1 MKHNIGPSQ
10 YSTFH
15 SYAQSHAI
23 PFNYGSLAG
32 TIATA
37 HNLQMGLNERKEEA
51 RKAEAAQSKREI
63 AEAKQMAY
71 QAEQDWDKMEQSQY
85 MVSAPAPQNI
95 SYQQAMDITGNAS
108 GVNRFSGHR
117 SYQGFAPEPVQ
128 QSFFDTYVSN
138 HAQLDDSY
146 PLPTY
151 TEMGAGRPIMPPGYQ
166 APVMAPTTSPQNY
179 FKPFGGYHEGYNQS
193 GYPFG
198 GF

>member
-85 MVSAPAPQNI
+85 MVSDPGPQNI
-95 SYQQAMDITGNAS
+95 GYQQAMDITGNAA

-117 SYQGFAPEPVQ
+117 TYPGYEMSSAPTFQ
-128 QSFFDTYVSN
+128 QTDPAMDPPMRV
-138 HAQLDDSY
+138 A
-146 PLPTY
+146 PAPGTY
-151 TEMGAGRPIMPPGYQ
+151 TNPNM
-166 APVMAPTTSPQNY
+166 TSP
-179 FKPFGGYHEGYNQS
+179 FEARFGPFGNWQ
-193 GYPFG
+193 
-198 GF
+198 